1 MHEKGYDAPDPD
13 NPAYRVIDPD
23 EFFDYYEATGW
34 VRAGGVPIVR
44 WKNVVNTWRRK
55 PAPRSARKS
64 GPSGAKRAIK
74 RRRARGRRQRF
85 QRVQRRLAQTE
96 GEPR

>member
-1 MHEKGYDAPDPD
+1 M
-13 NPAYRVIDPD
+13 IDPD

-64 GPSGAKRAIK
+64 GPSGPKRAMSV
-74 RRRARGRRQRF
+74 AE
-85 QRVQRRLAQTE
+85 RVAADSDFSE
-96 GEPR
+96 FNDD

>member
-34 VRAGGVPIVR
+34 
-44 WKNVVNTWRRK
+44 
-55 PAPRSARKS
+55 SARAACRS
-64 GPSGAKRAIK
+64 SD
-74 RRRARGRRQRF
+74 GR
-85 QRVQRRLAQTE
+85 TS
-96 GEPR
+96 